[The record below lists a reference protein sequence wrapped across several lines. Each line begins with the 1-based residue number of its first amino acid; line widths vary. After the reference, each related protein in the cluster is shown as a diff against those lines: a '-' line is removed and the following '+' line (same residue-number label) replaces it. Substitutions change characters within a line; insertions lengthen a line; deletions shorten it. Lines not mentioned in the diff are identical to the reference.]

1 MEFLGLPTQ
10 VSKAPDSSS
19 PLKICV
25 YAPAHICSVH
35 PQADTHGYT
44 ETSVWHAHTQAQT
57 YIHALRHTQTYR
69 RTCRAHDGVLFA
81 HTRRLKSLANL
92 SVVKATAH
100 SALCCCSNV
109 NSYNPSFGNSR
120 GGVRSSHNSSCQS
133 HPDSHTL
140 RDSASPPHSHV
151 GCHLAFPIEYNQRDR
166 SSF

>member
-1 MEFLGLPTQ
+1 MHLHT
-10 VSKAPDSSS
+10 
-19 PLKICV
+19 
-25 YAPAHICSVH
+25 YAV
-35 PQADTHGYT
+35 
-44 ETSVWHAHTQAQT
+44 
-57 YIHALRHTQTYR
+57 YIHRQTHMGTQRHLFGMHTHRHKPIYMHSGTHTQTYR

-151 GCHLAFPIEYNQRDR
+151 GCHLTFPIEYNQRDR
-166 SSF
+166 SSFRGLVSG